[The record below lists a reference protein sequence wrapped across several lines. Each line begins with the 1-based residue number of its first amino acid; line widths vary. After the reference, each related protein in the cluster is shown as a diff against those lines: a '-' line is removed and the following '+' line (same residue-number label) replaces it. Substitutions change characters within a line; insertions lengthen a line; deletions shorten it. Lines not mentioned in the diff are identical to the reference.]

1 MVEGQGVVIARRMA
15 AMIDSSNFD
24 MVLVTGSAA
33 RGLSDRSSDVD
44 LYLYRSDVVSAAG
57 SLKPSLARSGA
68 TLIFGHPTATG
79 RFEKFQ
85 LDGRYIDV
93 EQVGT
98 EILDAIAGRIE
109 AGMVDIGDIKT
120 IVGVRDAIALAGT
133 EALRTWQGRLT
144 LTDDVAISEARRLT
158 GRILPLRALY
168 DLTWARS
175 DEISY
180 FARVT
185 PVLLAGLGL
194 LGAVN
199 RQWVSTD
206 DPKWLPWQIERLGVT
221 PPDLLDGFRAAL
233 TTPTPQSVDI
243 ADGLLSEI
251 LNLVDERID
260 GADTRAAR
268 FALRLRA
275 TPRS

>member
-1 MVEGQGVVIARRMA
+1 M
-15 AMIDSSNFD
+15 
-24 MVLVTGSAA
+24 
-33 RGLSDRSSDVD
+33 
-44 LYLYRSDVVSAAG
+44 VSAAG
-57 SLKPSLARSGA
+57 SLEPSLAGSGA

-98 EILDAIAGRIE
+98 EMLDAIAGRIQ
-109 AGMVDIGDIKT
+109 AGMVDRGDIKI
-120 IVGVRDAIALAGT
+120 IVGVRDAIALAGI
-133 EALRTWQGRLT
+133 EALSTWQARLT

-158 GRILPLRALY
+158 GRILPVRALY

-199 RQWVSTD
+199 RQWVSVD

-221 PPDLLDGFRAAL
+221 PPDLVDGFRATL

-243 ADGLLSEI
+243 ADTLLSEI

-275 TPRS
+275 TPSS